1 MKLLATLFTGAAPP
15 VTSINVMT
23 LSDSEMDDF
32 AGSAVTAGSTVSAR
46 GLLFN
51 TPTTPM
57 LLTRTI
63 RDDNHQ

>member
-32 AGSAVTAGSTVSAR
+32 AGSAVTAGSTVSVR
-46 GLLFN
+46 G
-51 TPTTPM
+51 
-57 LLTRTI
+57 RYSI
-63 RDDNHQ
+63 RQRRRL